1 MVAIIDYGVGN
12 LTSILNMHRRLGID
26 AVITADAAQI
36 GQAAR
41 LLIPGVGHFDT
52 CMQNF
57 NNSGLRPLV
66 ERRAL
71 EDKVPVL
78 GICVGAQMMTRGSEE
93 GNEKGLGWVNADTIK
108 FRLNRNG
115 GLKVPHMGWTD
126 LHPGASAGTGP
137 GTGTGSGTGTGTGW
151 TGTGTG
157 SGLWTEMPEEPRFYF
172 AHSYHF
178 SFDSPEY
185 VTGTA
190 EYGYDFV
197 CAFRKDNIYGVQFH
211 PEKSHKYGMKLI
223 ANFAALS

>member
-12 LTSILNMHRRLGID
+12 LTSILNMHRRLGIEAAVTGD
-26 AVITADAAQI
+26 AKLIEQAD
-36 GQAAR
+36 R

-57 NNSGLRPLV
+57 NSSGLRALV

-71 EDKVPVL
+71 VDKVPVL

-93 GNEKGLGWVNADTIK
+93 GKERGLGWVNADTIK
-108 FRLNRNG
+108 FRLNG
-115 GLKVPHMGWTD
+115 DSGLKVPHMGWTD
-126 LHPGASAGTGP
+126 LQPKTE
-137 GTGTGSGTGTGTGW
+137 
-151 TGTGTG
+151 
-157 SGLWTEMPEEPRFYF
+157 SGLWAEMPGEPRFYF

-178 SFDSPEY
+178 LFDSAEY

-190 EYGYDFV
+190 DYGYGFV
-197 CAFRKDNIYGVQFH
+197 CAFRKGNIYGVQFH
-211 PEKSHKYGMKLI
+211 PEKSHKYGMKLM

>member
-12 LTSILNMHRRLGID
+12 LTSILNMHRRLGIE
-26 AVITADAAQI
+26 AAITGEAALIQRAD
-36 GQAAR
+36 R

-57 NNSGLRPLV
+57 CNSGLRSLV
-66 ERRAL
+66 EKRAL

-93 GNEKGLGWVNADTIK
+93 GNEKGLGWVNADTVR
-108 FRLNRNG
+108 FRLNGNS

-126 LHPGASAGTGP
+126 LRPARTSDL
-137 GTGTGSGTGTGTGW
+137 W
-151 TGTGTG
+151 TG
-157 SGLWTEMPEEPRFYF
+157 MPDEPRFYF

-190 EYGYDFV
+190 DYGYDFV
-197 CAFRKDNIYGVQFH
+197 CAFRKENVYGVQFH

-223 ANFAALS
+223 ANFAALP

>member
-12 LTSILNMHRRLGID
+12 LASILNMHRRLGID
-26 AVITADAAQI
+26 AVITGDSGVIGEAD
-36 GQAAR
+36 R

-57 NNSGLRPLV
+57 NTSGLRPLV
-66 ERRAL
+66 EKRVL
-71 EDKVPVL
+71 EEKIPVL

-93 GNEKGLGWVNADTIK
+93 GREKGLGWVNADTIK
-108 FRLNRNG
+108 FRLDGSG

-126 LHPGASAGTGP
+126 LHPKME
-137 GTGTGSGTGTGTGW
+137 
-151 TGTGTG
+151 
-157 SGLWTEMPEEPRFYF
+157 SGLWAEMPGEPRFYF

-178 SFDSPEY
+178 SFDSNEY

-190 EYGYDFV
+190 DYGYEFV

-211 PEKSHKYGMKLI
+211 PEKSHKYGMKII
-223 ANFAALS
+223 ANFSGLA

>member
-26 AVITADAAQI
+26 AMITGDATAIGGAD
-36 GQAAR
+36 R

-57 NNSGLRPLV
+57 NASGLRPLV
-66 ERRAL
+66 EKRAL
-71 EDKVPVL
+71 EEMIPVL

-93 GNEKGLGWVNADTIK
+93 GSEKGLGWVNADTVK
-108 FRLNRNG
+108 FRHHESG
-115 GLKVPHMGWTD
+115 ALKVPHMGWTD
-126 LHPGASAGTGP
+126 LQPRAG
-137 GTGTGSGTGTGTGW
+137 SD
-151 TGTGTG
+151 
-157 SGLWTEMPEEPRFYF
+157 LWDGMPDEPRFYF

-178 SFDSPEY
+178 DFDSTDY

-190 EYGYDFV
+190 DYGYDFV
-197 CAFRKDNIYGVQFH
+197 CAFRKNNIYGVQFH

-223 ANFAALS
+223 ANFAGLR

>member
-26 AVITADAAQI
+26 AVITGDTDLIERAD
-36 GQAAR
+36 R

-57 NNSGLRPLV
+57 SGSGLRPLV

-71 EDKVPVL
+71 EEKIPVL

-93 GNEKGLGWVNADTIK
+93 GSEKGLAWVNADTVR
-108 FRLNRNG
+108 FRLNEDS

-126 LHPGASAGTGP
+126 LKPEMA
-137 GTGTGSGTGTGTGW
+137 
-151 TGTGTG
+151 
-157 SGLWTEMPEEPRFYF
+157 SGLWAEMPEEPRFYF

-185 VTGTA
+185 VIGTA
-190 EYGYDFV
+190 DHGYDFV
-197 CAFRKDNIYGVQFH
+197 CAFRKENIYGVQFH
-211 PEKSHKYGMKLI
+211 PEKSHKYGMRLI
-223 ANFAALS
+223 ANFAALP

>member
-12 LTSILNMHRRLGID
+12 LTSILNMHRRLGIE
-26 AVITADAAQI
+26 AAITGEAELIQRAD
-36 GQAAR
+36 R

-57 NNSGLRPLV
+57 SNSGLRPLV

-71 EDKVPVL
+71 EDKIPVL

-93 GNEKGLGWVNADTIK
+93 GKEKGLGWVNADTVR
-108 FRLNRNG
+108 FRLNGNSD
-115 GLKVPHMGWTD
+115 LKVPHMGWTD
-126 LHPGASAGTGP
+126 LRPERTSDL
-137 GTGTGSGTGTGTGW
+137 W
-151 TGTGTG
+151 TG
-157 SGLWTEMPEEPRFYF
+157 MPDEPRFYF

-178 SFDSPEY
+178 SFDSTEY

-190 EYGYDFV
+190 DYGYDFV
-197 CAFRKDNIYGVQFH
+197 CAFRKENIYGVQFH

-223 ANFAALS
+223 ANFAALQ

>member
-12 LTSILNMHRRLGID
+12 LTSILNMHRKLGIE
-26 AVITADAAQI
+26 AVITGEAELIGAAD
-36 GQAAR
+36 R

-57 NNSGLRPLV
+57 SDSGLRPLV
-66 ERRAL
+66 EKRAL

-93 GNEKGLGWVNADTIK
+93 GVEKGLAWVNADTVR
-108 FRLNRNG
+108 FRLNG
-115 GLKVPHMGWTD
+115 SSGLKVPHMGWTD
-126 LHPGASAGTGP
+126 LRPK
-137 GTGTGSGTGTGTGW
+137 
-151 TGTGTG
+151 TG
-157 SGLWTEMPEEPRFYF
+157 SGLWADMPDEPRFYF

-178 SFDSPEY
+178 SFDSTEY

-190 EYGYDFV
+190 DYGYDFV
-197 CAFRKDNIYGVQFH
+197 CAFRKENIYGVQFH

-223 ANFAALS
+223 SNFATLQ

>member
-12 LTSILNMHRRLGID
+12 LTSILNMHRKLGIE
-26 AVITADAAQI
+26 AVITGEAELIGAAD
-36 GQAAR
+36 R

-57 NNSGLRPLV
+57 SDSGLRPLV
-66 ERRAL
+66 EKRAL

-93 GNEKGLGWVNADTIK
+93 GVEKGLAWVNADTVR
-108 FRLNRNG
+108 FRLNG
-115 GLKVPHMGWTD
+115 SSDLKVPHMGWTD
-126 LHPGASAGTGP
+126 LRPKTC
-137 GTGTGSGTGTGTGW
+137 
-151 TGTGTG
+151 
-157 SGLWTEMPEEPRFYF
+157 SGLWADMPDEPRFYF

-178 SFDSPEY
+178 SFDSTEY

-190 EYGYDFV
+190 DYGYDFV
-197 CAFRKDNIYGVQFH
+197 CAFRKENIYGVQFH

-223 ANFAALS
+223 ANFATLQ